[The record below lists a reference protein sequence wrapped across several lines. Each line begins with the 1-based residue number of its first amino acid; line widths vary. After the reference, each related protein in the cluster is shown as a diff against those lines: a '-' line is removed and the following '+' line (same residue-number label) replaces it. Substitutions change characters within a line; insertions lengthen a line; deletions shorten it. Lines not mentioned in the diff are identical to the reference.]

1 VANVLEMVFKTGEGK
16 NYRLTLNDPKEGLTG
31 AEVRA
36 AMDLI
41 VSNDTFN
48 IEGGLVDPVS
58 AAIISTDKVEIDI
71 G

>member
-1 VANVLEMVFKTGEGK
+1 MANVLEMVFKTGEGK